1 MDRSYTILLVPD
13 RDAKVRKIRVE
24 HRMLVRAGIASA
36 LVLIGFVAML
46 ANYFNVVGKVSENAL
61 LRAEN
66 LDLQN
71 WRKEAEAKF
80 AHLDDE
86 LDRVKR
92 LNVNLRHITSINE
105 SERKLGAGERKPG
118 SAAEPP
124 MLPENPQPAGVRAP
138 PANVGGPYTGAAASS
153 GGDEGRLRIPEIDGD
168 ADPDLLGKLDTLDK
182 KVKAQEQEARALASY
197 FQDQQALLAAAPS
210 IWPVRGWVTSEY
222 SVRNDPYTG
231 EKTMHEGMDI
241 AAPAG
246 TAVRAPADGTV
257 VFNGTEGGYGHVL
270 VIDHGYGIKTRFGHL
285 SRIDVKLGEK
295 VKRGEFVAAVGNT
308 GRSTGPHVHYEVRVN
323 GVADNPRK
331 FLLED

>member
-24 HRMLVRAGIASA
+24 HRMLVRAAIASA

-46 ANYFNVVGKVSENAL
+46 AHYFSVVGKVSENQL

-66 LDLQN
+66 LELQN
-71 WRKEAEAKF
+71 ARHEAEQRF

-92 LNVNLRHITSINE
+92 LNSNLRHITAITDSD
-105 SERKLGAGERKPG
+105 RKLAGLDAKGAGG
-118 SAAEPP
+118 EPA
-124 MLPENPQPAGVRAP
+124 MLPDNPQPAGVQAP
-138 PANVGGPYTGAAASS
+138 PANVGGPYTGTGQFAGS
-153 GGDEGRLRIPEIDGD
+153 DEGRLHIPEIDGD
-168 ADPDLLGKLDTLDK
+168 EGQDLLGKLDTLGK
-182 KVKAQEQEARALASY
+182 KVKVQEQEARALASY

-246 TAVRAPADGTV
+246 TSVRAPADGTV
-257 VFNGTEGGYGHVL
+257 VFNGVEGGYGHVL

-331 FLLED
+331 FLLEE

>member
-24 HRMLVRAGIASA
+24 HRMLVRAAVASS
-36 LVLIGFVAML
+36 LVLIGFVSMA
-46 ANYFNVVGKVSENAL
+46 AHYFSVIGRVSENGV

-66 LDLQN
+66 LELQN
-71 WRKEAEAKF
+71 WKHEAEHKF

-92 LNVNLRHITSINE
+92 LNSNLRHITSLGE
-105 SERKLGAGERKPG
+105 ADRKLGTTP
-118 SAAEPP
+118 SEPA
-124 MLPENPQPAGVRAP
+124 MLPEGAQPAGINP
-138 PANVGGPYTGAAASS
+138 PPSGIGGPYTGALKA
-153 GGDEGRLRIPEIDGD
+153 GDEGRLHIPELDGESE
-168 ADPDLLGKLDTLDK
+168 PDLLGKLDELGK
-182 KVKAQEQEARALASY
+182 KVKAQEQEARALQSY
-197 FQDQQALLAAAPS
+197 FQDQSALLAAAPS
-210 IWPVRGWVTSEY
+210 IWPLRGWITSEF

-241 AAPAG
+241 AAPVG

-257 VFNGTEGGYGHVL
+257 VFNGSEGGYGHVL
-270 VIDHGYGIKTRFGHL
+270 VIDHGYGIKTRYGHL
-285 SRIDVKLGEK
+285 ARIDVKLGDK
-295 VKRGEFVAAVGNT
+295 VKRGQFVAAVGNT

-331 FLLED
+331 FLLEE

>member
-24 HRMLVRAGIASA
+24 HRMLVRAAVASSV
-36 LVLIGFVAML
+36 VLIGFVAML
-46 ANYFNVVGKVSENAL
+46 AHYFNVVGKVSENQL

-66 LDLQN
+66 LELQN
-71 WRKEAEAKF
+71 WRHEAEQKF

-92 LNVNLRHITSINE
+92 LNSNLRHITGLAGDP
-105 SERKLGAGERKPG
+105 KLSAIAGKDE
-118 SAAEPP
+118 P
-124 MLPENPQPAGVRAP
+124 MLPDTAQPAGVRAP
-138 PANVGGPYTGAAASS
+138 PANIGGPYTGAAADS
-153 GGDEGRLRIPEIDGD
+153 GESEAPLRIAGQDDE
-168 ADPDLLGKLDTLDK
+168 DLLGKLDSLGK
-182 KVKAQEQEARALASY
+182 KVKAQEIEARTLDALLE
-197 FQDQQALLAAAPS
+197 DRQALLAAAPS

-222 SVRNDPYTG
+222 SSRNDPFTG

-257 VFNGTEGGYGHVL
+257 VYNGVEGGYGHVL

-295 VKRGEFVAAVGNT
+295 VRRGEFVAAVGNT

-331 FLLED
+331 FLLEE